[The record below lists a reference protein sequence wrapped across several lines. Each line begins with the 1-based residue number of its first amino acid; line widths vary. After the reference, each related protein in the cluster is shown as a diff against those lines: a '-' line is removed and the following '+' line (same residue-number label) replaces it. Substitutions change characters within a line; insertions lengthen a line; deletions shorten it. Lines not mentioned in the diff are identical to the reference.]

1 MKADVMIIVHG
12 GIVMRKI
19 VHGGIVM
26 RIVYGGIVMKIVHG
40 GILFEDE
47 VKGKTS
53 NISKGDGIIVLVNL
67 HNMYTEQNRI
77 EKQGG
82 FDNDTEPTTR
92 PCRQDDVIII
102 GRSYLMGI

>member
-1 MKADVMIIVHG
+1 
-12 GIVMRKI
+12 
-19 VHGGIVM
+19 
-26 RIVYGGIVMKIVHG
+26 
-40 GILFEDE
+40 
-47 VKGKTS
+47 
-53 NISKGDGIIVLVNL
+53 
-67 HNMYTEQNRI
+67 MYTEQNRI